1 MNRYA
6 VFVATLLYTFRYTPH
21 ICFKCYD
28 YSPLYITN
36 AEVDMQF
43 NSADSLDVA
52 KLNLLKELEVKGIL
66 LTPSEYT
73 SHISSFYNTV
83 ITFLIALFVIFS
95 FLGYFS
101 VKLASKKDIQDK
113 LDEMLDDSLKFRD
126 ATVRSILSIISD
138 TYISREEL
146 NENIEVLRNDL
157 ETQIAA
163 CQRDFVDE
171 QQDEEEIVQ

>member
-1 MNRYA
+1 MKHCIA
-6 VFVATLLYTFRYTPH
+6 GLVGGLGVVILFLILF

-36 AEVDMQF
+36 TEVDMQF
-43 NSADSLDVA
+43 NGADSLDVA

-101 VKLASKKDIQDK
+101 VRLASKRDIQAK
-113 LDEMLDDSLKFRD
+113 LDEMLDDSLKFRET
-126 ATVRSILSIISD
+126 TVQSILPIISD
-138 TYISREEL
+138 TFISREEL
-146 NENIEVLRNDL
+146 NGLLDDL
-157 ETQIAA
+157 EAQIAA
-163 CQRDFVDE
+163 CQRDLSDE
-171 QQDEEEIVQ
+171 QQDNEEIIQ